1 MNNSKIDALSDVLNL
16 IRLKGCVYFS
26 STFSSP
32 WGMALEQGE
41 FAQFHIIVRG
51 QCWLTTQ
58 NEKRLLSSGDV
69 VLFPLGHEHCLMD
82 ELSSKTIPGKKV
94 LEALYQNQALFCGET
109 ESVQLLCGHFEFDRT
124 LKLPLLTELPR
135 LIHIKELGRQY
146 PGWLDIVTNV
156 LVVETAS
163 QAPGSG
169 VVVDRLAEVLF
180 VQVLRAYLSERKSL
194 VGFLAAVKDRRINH
208 VLKIIHTQPETNL
221 TLETIAK
228 TAGMSRSMLAERF
241 KELLGTTPMSYL
253 TCWRMLKAQNL
264 LKTTKNSVEDI
275 ANQVGYSSEAAFS
288 RAFRREFDLAP
299 GSFRKSS
306 QLEPV

>member
-1 MNNSKIDALSDVLNL
+1 MKDSKIDALSDVLNL

-26 STFSSP
+26 SDFSSP

-41 FAQFHIIVRG
+41 FAQFHVIVRG
-51 QCWLTTQ
+51 QCWLTTHD
-58 NEKRLLSSGDV
+58 EKRLLTSGDV

-82 ELSSKTIPGKKV
+82 ELSSTTVPGKEVVK
-94 LEALYQNQALFCGET
+94 AIYQNQPLFSGDT

-124 LKLPLLTELPR
+124 LKHPLLNELPS

-156 LVVETAS
+156 LVGETAS

-180 VQVLRAYLSERKSL
+180 VQVLRTYLLERKSHI
-194 VGFLAAVKDRRINH
+194 GFLAAVKDRRISH
-208 VLKIIHTQPETNL
+208 ALKIIHTQSETNL

-241 KELLGTTPMSYL
+241 KELLGITPMSYL
-253 TCWRMLKAQNL
+253 TCWRMLKAQDL
-264 LKTTKNSVEDI
+264 LKSTEYSLEDI
-275 ANQVGYSSEAAFS
+275 ASQVGYSSEAAFS

-299 GSFRKSS
+299 GTFRKSK
-306 QLEPV
+306 QLEAV